1 MHFIRLNSC
10 LLSTKICSVFDVKS
24 RLSCQHILSQ
34 LETAA
39 QYLTYSMRQFEAPGG
54 SSFLKLL
61 VTDLWTLFWT
71 ISFIRLM
78 RLNSR
83 LLSTKICSVLDVKSR
98 LSRQH
103 TLSQLETTVQYSTH
117 TMYKHRCQDEASMLA
132 RVIAYGV
139 WRREVKFMH
148 FIRLNS
154 CLLSTK
160 ICSVFDV
167 KSRLSCQHIL
177 SQLETA
183 AQYLTYSMRQ
193 FEAPGGSSFLKLLV
207 TDLWT
212 LFWTISFIRLMRLN
226 SRLLST
232 KICSVLDVK
241 SRLSRQHTLSQLETT
256 VQYSTHTMYKHRC
269 QDEVQL

>member
-1 MHFIRLNSC
+1 MGGF
-10 LLSTKICSVFDVKS
+10 
-24 RLSCQHILSQ
+24 
-34 LETAA
+34 AA
-39 QYLTYSMRQFEAPGG
+39 PKQP
-54 SSFLKLL
+54 
-61 VTDLWTLFWT
+61 
-71 ISFIRLM
+71 
-78 RLNSR
+78 
-83 LLSTKICSVLDVKSR
+83 
-98 LSRQH
+98 
-103 TLSQLETTVQYSTH
+103 
-117 TMYKHRCQDEASMLA
+117 SMLA

-269 QDEVQL
+269 QDEVQLLLNTHFSF

>member
-1 MHFIRLNSC
+1 MFHRANCIPRVGGLRSPEASMLARVIAYGAWRREVMFMHFIRLNSC
-10 LLSTKICSVFDVKS
+10 LLSTKICSALDVKS
-24 RLSCQHILSQ
+24 RLSRQHILSQ

-71 ISFIRLM
+71 IL
-78 RLNSR
+78 
-83 LLSTKICSVLDVKSR
+83 
-98 LSRQH
+98 
-103 TLSQLETTVQYSTH
+103 
-117 TMYKHRCQDEASMLA
+117 
-132 RVIAYGV
+132 
-139 WRREVKFMH
+139 
-148 FIRLNS
+148 
-154 CLLSTK
+154 
-160 ICSVFDV
+160 
-167 KSRLSCQHIL
+167 
-177 SQLETA
+177 
-183 AQYLTYSMRQ
+183 
-193 FEAPGGSSFLKLLV
+193 
-207 TDLWT
+207 
-212 LFWTISFIRLMRLN
+212 FIRLMRLN